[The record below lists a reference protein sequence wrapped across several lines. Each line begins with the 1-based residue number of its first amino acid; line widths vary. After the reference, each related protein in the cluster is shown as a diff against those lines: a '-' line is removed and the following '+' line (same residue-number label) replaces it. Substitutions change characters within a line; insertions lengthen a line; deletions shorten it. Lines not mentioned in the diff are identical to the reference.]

1 MRRFRPIGLILL
13 VALLLSPVLRGLVRD
28 IIVVPVLYV
37 FWIGRFIVEAIPQSG
52 LWSCFLI
59 VTLIILSIG
68 IVGKR
73 RTKRDPPPL
82 KQAYKGHVDGW
93 ARLLRRAEQDD
104 YYKWRLA
111 QQLQKL
117 TLQAIANNN
126 GQSLKETRQQ
136 LRRGELDM
144 PPEIEAYFQ
153 ASLQSLGNLS
163 RRKRFPGSKTAP
175 SALDMDPVRIVQY
188 LEELGA
194 DSIQRLDL
202 EAK

>member
-1 MRRFRPIGLILL
+1 MRRLRPIGLIVL
-13 VALLLSPVLRGLVRD
+13 VALLLSPVFRGLVRD
-28 IIVVPVLYV
+28 IIVVPILYV

-52 LWSCFLI
+52 LWSCFLL

-68 IVGKR
+68 IAGKR
-73 RTKRDPPPL
+73 RTKLEHRPSNP
-82 KQAYKGHVDGW
+82 AYKGHVDGW
-93 ARLLRRAEQDD
+93 ATLLRRTEQDD

-117 TLQAIANNN
+117 TLQAIANNK

-163 RRKRFPGSKTAP
+163 PRRRLLGSKTAP
-175 SALDMDPVRIVQY
+175 SAFDIDPSRIVQY
-188 LEELGA
+188 LEKLAA